1 MAEADRR
8 RLILKREQ
16 LVLDRIGMSR
26 HETWMGKPIDKMD
39 RAELAAALRAALGLL
54 QSVPSAS
61 FIRSDIE
68 VRANA
73 TGTRVGRIFKWAFI
87 PAGHLWS
94 DEDRRDIQSRLDAFA
109 PRHGLEGSV
118 VRFGPDRLDV
128 EVPRRLQVEQLI
140 ALQQW
145 LDAERETLDVSQVP

>member
-1 MAEADRR
+1 
-8 RLILKREQ
+8 LKREQ

>member
-1 MAEADRR
+1 
-8 RLILKREQ
+8 
-16 LVLDRIGMSR
+16 MSR
-26 HETWMGKPIDKMD
+26 HDTWMGRPINSMD

-54 QSVPSAS
+54 RSVPSAS
-61 FIRSDIE
+61 FLRSDIE
-68 VRANA
+68 VRTTA
-73 TGTRVGRIFKWAFI
+73 TATVVGRSFKWAFI

-94 DEDRRDIQSRLDAFA
+94 EEDRRDIQSRLDEFA
-109 PRHGLEGSV
+109 SRHGLEGAV

-145 LDAERETLDVSQVP
+145 LDVERETLDVSQVP

>member
-1 MAEADRR
+1 MRM
-8 RLILKREQ
+8 K
-16 LVLDRIGMSR
+16 R
-26 HETWMGKPIDKMD
+26 HETWMGKPIDEMD
-39 RAELAAALRAALGLL
+39 RAELAAALKAAMGML
-54 QSVPSAS
+54 QSIPSAS

-68 VRANA
+68 VRTTA
-73 TGTRVGRIFKWAFI
+73 TATAVSRTFKWAFI

-94 DEDRRDIQSRLDAFA
+94 DEDRRDIQSRLDEFA
-109 PRHGLEGSV
+109 SRHGLEGAV

>member
-1 MAEADRR
+1 
-8 RLILKREQ
+8 
-16 LVLDRIGMSR
+16 MSR
-26 HETWMGKPIDKMD
+26 HDTWMGRPIDTMD
-39 RAELAAALRAALGLL
+39 KEELAAALRVAMGLL
-54 QSVPSAS
+54 RSVPSAS

-68 VRANA
+68 VRTTA
-73 TGTRVGRIFKWAFI
+73 TATAVSRSFKWAFI

-109 PRHGLEGSV
+109 SRHGLQGAV

-128 EVPRRLQVEQLI
+128 EVPGRLQVEQLI

-145 LDAERETLDVSQVP
+145 LDAERDTLDVSQVP